1 MVYIPLVD
9 DDINCITC
17 GQLCEQICY
26 TLKYQY
32 IMIANALSH
41 PWRTMYNTFAEDY
54 DRFVNWN
61 NRLTYEMPFIEKQIS
76 LLQSD
81 NDRPLDILDT
91 ACGTGMHAIALA
103 KAGHR
108 VSAADLFPEM
118 ITKSQLNANSAGV
131 QVHFKTAGLGEMK
144 GSFGEA
150 QFDLLLCL
158 GNSLPH
164 LTSEQHL
171 MASLQDFHSTLRP
184 GGTLFIQNRNFDMV
198 MQSKERWMEPQTYQ
212 SNEDEWI
219 FQRFYD
225 FLPDGLIRFNIVTLQ
240 RKADS
245 GWQSAVNSTLL
256 RPQISSEVTAQL
268 AQAGFHEIH
277 AFGSM
282 QGEPF
287 ISDSSGNLIIT
298 AIKP

>member
-1 MVYIPLVD
+1 
-9 DDINCITC
+9 
-17 GQLCEQICY
+17 
-26 TLKYQY
+26 
-32 IMIANALSH
+32 
-41 PWRTMYNTFAEDY
+41 MYNIFAEDY

-61 NRLTYEMPFIEKQIS
+61 DRLAYEIPFIEKQIRF
-76 LLQSD
+76 LQD
-81 NDRPLDILDT
+81 RLERPLDILDT

-103 KAGHR
+103 NAGHH

-118 ITKSQLNANSAGV
+118 ITKSQQNAHSAGV
-131 QVHFKTAGLGEMK
+131 QVRFKTSGLGEMA
-144 GSFGEA
+144 GSFGQD

-164 LTSEQHL
+164 LTSEQEL

-184 GGTLFIQNRNFDMV
+184 GGMLFIQNRNFDVV
-198 MQSKERWMEPQTYQ
+198 MQRQERWMEPQTYQ
-212 SNEDEWI
+212 ADGNEWI

-225 FLPDGLIRFNIVTLQ
+225 FLPNGLIRFNIVTLQ
-240 RKADS
+240 RKPDS

-256 RPQISSEVTAQL
+256 RPQISSELEHQL
-268 AQAGFHEIH
+268 VQVGFKDIH

-287 ISDSSGNLIIT
+287 SSDSSGNLIIT